1 MICDRLQL
9 QMRTLHHAVHCM
21 DMFISKKA
29 SETAKETTVFLV
41 TEEQYKLCAVTCIL
55 IASKSFERDD
65 VIPKTTQFQEFLSQ
79 KTNTIIDCER

>member
-9 QMRTLHHAVHCM
+9 QMRTLHHALHCM

-29 SETAKETTVFLV
+29 SETNNDAADMVV

-65 VIPKTTQFQEFLSQ
+65 LIPKTT
-79 KTNTIIDCER
+79 